1 MKATK
6 RVYEMKQRG
15 ILLAVLVFCASP
27 LWASSIAMS
36 SATLDWADWAFTV
49 SGTIVVSD
57 VVYPMAPMMWTT
69 ATPGATAS
77 IVDGLLSTSA
87 RAQALE
93 TSNQQAQASTMTMSD
108 FWLYGS
114 GVGTVTVSVPYALQ
128 ATCTSQYFNESAGS
142 SAGVWLEDGPGVRA
156 NGFQS
161 ASLGC
166 GEGASLSGMLTVS
179 RDVDT
184 AYGPLVD
191 FMAGTHATA
200 FATVSDGGSSFVLL
214 ATALLGLAALKR
226 GLKIA

>member
-15 ILLAVLVFCASP
+15 LLLTILVFCASP
-27 LWASSIAMS
+27 LWASSFALS
-36 SATLDWADWAFTV
+36 SASLDWSGWAFTV
-49 SGTIVVSD
+49 SGSVVVSD
-57 VVYPMAPMMWTT
+57 VVYPMPPLIWVN

-77 IVDGLLSTSA
+77 IVDGMLSTSA

-93 TSNQQAQASTMTMSD
+93 TSNQQAQASTMTMLD

-166 GEGASLSGMLTVS
+166 GQGSALNGMLTVS

-191 FMAGTHATA
+191 FMAGTQTMA
-200 FATVSDGGSSFVLL
+200 FATVSDAGSSFVLL
-214 ATALLGLAALKR
+214 ATALLGLVALKR